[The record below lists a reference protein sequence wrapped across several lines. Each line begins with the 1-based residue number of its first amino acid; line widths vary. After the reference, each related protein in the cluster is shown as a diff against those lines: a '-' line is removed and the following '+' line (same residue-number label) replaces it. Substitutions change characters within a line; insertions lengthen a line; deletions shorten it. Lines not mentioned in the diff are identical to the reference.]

1 MCAMMLEDNTIGLA
15 ERSDYGDRFRHLI
28 RSITGITLPASKVRM
43 IDQRLR
49 RRVVAFQLP
58 STEDYLQMLLEHPGM
73 DAELR
78 EVIDLITTNT
88 TSFFRES
95 GHFDFLADEA
105 LPQFLARPVAGRLPR
120 IKLWSAASSEGAEA
134 FTAAMVLADQQRRG
148 HAFDYAILG
157 TDISGRMIEKAS
169 DAVYTREQL
178 AAVPVEMKRRYFMAS
193 SDPAYAGQMRVAPE
207 LRARVRFRHLNLMDQ
222 VYRVDKDVNVI
233 FLRNI
238 LIYFGAED
246 QAAVVARLTDH
257 LVPGGYLIVG
267 HSESMVVKHPQLEH
281 VKPTIFRKV

>member
-1 MCAMMLEDNTIGLA
+1 MNSEVFTSSVIFNVAIFAPGAGDSGVVDHAAEADVEGGTGHPAQLA
-15 ERSDYGDRFRHLI
+15 GGEGRE
-28 RSITGITLPASKVRM
+28 
-43 IDQRLR
+43 
-49 RRVVAFQLP
+49 VV
-58 STEDYLQMLLEHPGM
+58 
-73 DAELR
+73 LR
-78 EVIDLITTNT
+78 ERAEQQVLRVPGLDP
-88 TSFFRES
+88 
-95 GHFDFLADEA
+95 HLAGGGLRGVAPGAAGGLHQQGEQA
-105 LPQFLARPVAGRLPR
+105 LGQRGAGG
-120 IKLWSAASSEGAEA
+120 AAC
-134 FTAAMVLADQQRRG
+134 QQRRG
-148 HAFDYAILG
+148 RAFDYAILG